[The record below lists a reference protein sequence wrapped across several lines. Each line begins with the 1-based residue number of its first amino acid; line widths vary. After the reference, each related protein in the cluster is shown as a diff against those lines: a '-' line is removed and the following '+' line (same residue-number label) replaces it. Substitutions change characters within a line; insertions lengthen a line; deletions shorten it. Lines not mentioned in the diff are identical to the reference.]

1 MPLRTLRLALTFV
14 TISLVVFPS
23 TLAAQSTPEVRPTQQ
38 ELTTTTAAGK
48 DWITYGGA
56 LNNDRY
62 STLDQINAGNVASL
76 KGAWMTR
83 LHSGLGS
90 KYKFEADPLVI
101 DGVMYIPTG
110 NDDIFALNARTGQK
124 LWEWNSDIPQQNDTV
139 CCGWD
144 NRGVAAGE
152 GKIFAGLLDGSFV
165 ALDQKTGKIAWRV
178 QLEDYHDGYSMTGA
192 FRYYDGLVFAG
203 MSGGEFGIRGRVY
216 ALDAKTGKE
225 AWRFYTVPAPGEFG
239 SDTWPSQT
247 DPNPVFR
254 DAYLRGGATVWQAPA
269 IDPQLGM
276 LYFTTGNA
284 SPQEGSQ
291 RPGDNLFTA
300 SFVALDYKTGEYK
313 WHFQE
318 VHHEIWDYDAP
329 SPTVLFDQMYN
340 GQMRKGIFEPGKTG
354 WVYFLDR
361 TNGQPLIGMEEKAV
375 PQESRQF
382 TAATQPYPVGDAF
395 VNQCPDPLPQFPLQ
409 GCIYTPFW
417 DVPVLNVPTHS
428 GGSNF
433 NPSSYNPNTGYAY
446 VFGIEQD
453 GAYAEDLTAPAEF
466 QAGRSFRR
474 VYSVPTIGAPIN
486 NTITALDS
494 RTNKIVWQHR
504 NPGEFNLGG
513 VTTAGGLLFTGQ
525 VDGNM
530 TAYDVKT
537 GDQLWKF
544 QVGMGISAPPM
555 TYSIDGT
562 QYVAVAVGGNRGGV
576 TTLDGDEVWAFA
588 LNGNV
593 DEMAAPK
600 PIQTTVT
607 ISGATTKLGDQLVV
621 PTAPI
626 NVGTTFDGTVGLI
639 DYDFLPRIAQVPAG
653 TTLSFTNNGST
664 IHTATEQN
672 KVFDTGDL
680 AAGQSVDVTFNSP
693 GTFIY
698 QCTPHP
704 WMVGEVIVQ

>member
-110 NDDIFALNARTGQK
+110 NDDIFALNAKTGQK

-276 LYFTTGNA
+276 LYFTSGLATTCSPRRSWRSTTRPA
-284 SPQEGSQ
+284 STSGISRKSTTRSGTTTPPARRCSSTRCTTARCARGSSNRA
-291 RPGDNLFTA
+291 RPAGCTSSTAPTA
-300 SFVALDYKTGEYK
+300 S
-313 WHFQE
+313 H
-318 VHHEIWDYDAP
+318 
-329 SPTVLFDQMYN
+329 
-340 GQMRKGIFEPGKTG
+340 
-354 WVYFLDR
+354 
-361 TNGQPLIGMEEKAV
+361 
-375 PQESRQF
+375 
-382 TAATQPYPVGDAF
+382 
-395 VNQCPDPLPQFPLQ
+395 
-409 GCIYTPFW
+409 
-417 DVPVLNVPTHS
+417 
-428 GGSNF
+428 
-433 NPSSYNPNTGYAY
+433 
-446 VFGIEQD
+446 
-453 GAYAEDLTAPAEF
+453 
-466 QAGRSFRR
+466 
-474 VYSVPTIGAPIN
+474 
-486 NTITALDS
+486 
-494 RTNKIVWQHR
+494 
-504 NPGEFNLGG
+504 
-513 VTTAGGLLFTGQ
+513 
-525 VDGNM
+525 
-530 TAYDVKT
+530 
-537 GDQLWKF
+537 
-544 QVGMGISAPPM
+544 
-555 TYSIDGT
+555 
-562 QYVAVAVGGNRGGV
+562 
-576 TTLDGDEVWAFA
+576 
-588 LNGNV
+588 
-593 DEMAAPK
+593 
-600 PIQTTVT
+600 
-607 ISGATTKLGDQLVV
+607 
-621 PTAPI
+621 
-626 NVGTTFDGTVGLI
+626 
-639 DYDFLPRIAQVPAG
+639 
-653 TTLSFTNNGST
+653 
-664 IHTATEQN
+664 
-672 KVFDTGDL
+672 
-680 AAGQSVDVTFNSP
+680 
-693 GTFIY
+693 
-698 QCTPHP
+698 
-704 WMVGEVIVQ
+704 